1 MPPYSGWNAAMDL
14 RMGTPTSGASARF
27 RLTPAS
33 LVRTRGSRST
43 SYLAPTAVAIGLSAL
58 IALSS
63 ACAPVSDTPVGETRP
78 PASVSRPAD
87 ISMSELQRRLLAYA
101 DSLKSRADISPEK
114 FGAAIGVSLVPD
126 EKVSIRSVANDL
138 VITEGLNYAASYF
151 SVESPRDYP
160 RHSVVFYQLG
170 KPSVTEAPGDV
181 CYWDADSAG
190 QALERLGYRGLGE
203 SPFQRGGIRHFWRPI
218 DADSKG
224 MSTSLLTYR
233 IDDGAG
239 LRTCVYEIRF
249 SGGDM

>member
-1 MPPYSGWNAAMDL
+1 MDL
-14 RMGTPTSGASARF
+14 LMGTPTSGASARL

-43 SYLAPTAVAIGLSAL
+43 SYLARTAVAIGLSAL

-63 ACAPVSDTPVGETRP
+63 ACAPVSDTPVGETRS
-78 PASVSRPAD
+78 PASASRPAG
-87 ISMSELQRRLLAYA
+87 ISMSELQRRLVAYA

-114 FGAAIGVSLVPD
+114 FGTAIGVSLVPD
-126 EKVSIRSVANDL
+126 EKVSIRSIAKDL
-138 VITEGLNYAASYF
+138 VRTEGFNYAASYF

-160 RHSVVFYQLG
+160 RHSVIFYQLG
-170 KPSVTEAPGDV
+170 KPSVTGAPGGV

-190 QALERLGYRGLGE
+190 QALERLGYKGLGE
-203 SPFQRGGIRHFWRPI
+203 SPFQRGGVRRYWRPI
-218 DADSKG
+218 DAGKG

-233 IDDGAG
+233 IDERAG
-239 LRTCVYEIRF
+239 FRTCVYEIRF